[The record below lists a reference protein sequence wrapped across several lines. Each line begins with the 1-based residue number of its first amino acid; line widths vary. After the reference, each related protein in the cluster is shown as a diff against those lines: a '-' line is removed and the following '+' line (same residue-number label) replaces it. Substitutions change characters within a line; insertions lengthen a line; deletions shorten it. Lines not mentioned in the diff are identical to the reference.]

1 MKQWLSGLTL
11 MALAVALLGGAL
23 LAGCGSSEEATT
35 AQSGGAGYTSAVLVT
50 TYAGALDVSS
60 QLALGTLE
68 LEGTEDAVTPEQAAA
83 LLPLW
88 QALQGGVT
96 AQAEVN
102 AVLAQIERTM
112 TPEQLAA
119 IAAMQLT
126 QDDLAAWAQEN
137 GVSMPAP
144 GRSPGGQGAP
154 GGDWEAIR
162 ATIEAGGGPPGGF
175 AGTPPAGFPGG
186 QEMSD
191 EQRAAIRAT
200 IEAGGG
206 LPGGGRPGG
215 MGRLNGLIGPL
226 VELLSQRAGE
236 SPQP

>member
-1 MKQWLSGLTL
+1 MKRWIFGLV
-11 MALAVALLGGAL
+11 AAVLGGAL
-23 LAGCGSSEEATT
+23 LAGCGSSADATP
-35 AQSGGAGYTSAVLVT
+35 AQSSSAAGYTSQTLVT
-50 TYAGALDVSS
+50 SYPGALDVSS

-68 LEGTEDAVTPEQAAA
+68 LEGTEDAVTPEQAAT

-88 QALQGGVT
+88 QALQSGVT

-112 TPEQLAA
+112 SPEQLAA

-126 QDDLAAWAQEN
+126 QDDLAAWAQEH

-144 GRSPGGQGAP
+144 GGSPGGQGTP
-154 GGDWEAIR
+154 REDWEAIR
-162 ATIEAGGGPPGGF
+162 ATVEAGGAPPF
-175 AGTPPAGFPGG
+175 PVGTPPASFGG
-186 QEMSD
+186 QGMSD

-200 IEAGGG
+200 VEAGGG
-206 LPGGGRPGG
+206 MPGGGRPAG
-215 MGRLNGLIGPL
+215 MGRGVVNGLIAPL

-236 SPQP
+236 